1 MSRLKSNQYGG
12 ARARSLKVRRDARHK
27 VRELKADV
35 LLRGG
40 LEGLY
45 FGPDN
50 ASIVLVCAQ
59 AGKP

>member
-12 ARARSLKVRRDARHK
+12 VRAQGLKARRDVRHK
-27 VRELKADV
+27 VCKREVDV